1 MNILVINCGSSSVKS
16 EVINT
21 MTGGRLLE
29 MDVQRINS
37 KPEIDFKDGKK
48 IKFDKTGHQAVLD
61 YAFPLLVDKLS
72 DINIHAVGHRVVHGG
87 KFFDEPVII
96 NEEVEQK
103 IEALSSLAPLHNPV
117 NLKGVQI
124 AKEYFTDIPHMAVF
138 DTAFHATLPRRAKTY
153 AIPKKL
159 AEKYDIQRYGFHGTS
174 HDFVAK
180 EASRFLDRDIKEQR
194 IITCHL
200 GNGCS
205 VAAIEYGR
213 SVETSM
219 GMTPLEGLV
228 MGSRSGDIDPGIL
241 IHLLKSEKLKP
252 EELDH
257 LLNEESGLQGISGIS
272 NDMRDVIQRA
282 AEGDDDCRLA
292 IQVFAHSL
300 RKYIGAYAAI
310 MGGVDAIIFTG
321 GIGEN
326 SPMIRH
332 RVCQRLDFLGAI
344 INEDKNHDV
353 RLSKTDPIADFSW
366 NHSPVKLLVVQTD
379 EQLSI
384 ARQTVKLLQK
394 DLAVNSVPAI
404 PVAIS
409 ARHIHLS
416 KVTLEKLFGEGY
428 ELTVKKPLSQPGQF
442 AANET
447 VKVIGSKNSFDTV
460 RILGPLR
467 SKDQLEI
474 SRTDE
479 FFLGIDAPI
488 RESGKTENTPGCIL
502 EGPKGRVQIHDGVI
516 CAWRHIHMT
525 PADALSFG
533 VKDRD
538 VVDVNIGSDERSL
551 TFGNVLIRVSPK
563 YKLEMHIDTDEG
575 NAAEIG
581 KGATGVLL
589 STDGQARLTK
599 KKLK

>member
-180 EASRFLDRDIKEQR
+180 EASRYLDRDIKEQR

-228 MGSRSGDIDPGIL
+228 MGSRSGDLDPWEP
-241 IHLLKSEKLKP
+241 S
-252 EELDH
+252 
-257 LLNEESGLQGISGIS
+257 
-272 NDMRDVIQRA
+272 
-282 AEGDDDCRLA
+282 
-292 IQVFAHSL
+292 
-300 RKYIGAYAAI
+300 
-310 MGGVDAIIFTG
+310 
-321 GIGEN
+321 
-326 SPMIRH
+326 
-332 RVCQRLDFLGAI
+332 
-344 INEDKNHDV
+344 
-353 RLSKTDPIADFSW
+353 
-366 NHSPVKLLVVQTD
+366 
-379 EQLSI
+379 
-384 ARQTVKLLQK
+384 
-394 DLAVNSVPAI
+394 
-404 PVAIS
+404 
-409 ARHIHLS
+409 
-416 KVTLEKLFGEGY
+416 
-428 ELTVKKPLSQPGQF
+428 
-442 AANET
+442 
-447 VKVIGSKNSFDTV
+447 
-460 RILGPLR
+460 
-467 SKDQLEI
+467 
-474 SRTDE
+474 
-479 FFLGIDAPI
+479 
-488 RESGKTENTPGCIL
+488 
-502 EGPKGRVQIHDGVI
+502 
-516 CAWRHIHMT
+516 
-525 PADALSFG
+525 
-533 VKDRD
+533 
-538 VVDVNIGSDERSL
+538 
-551 TFGNVLIRVSPK
+551 
-563 YKLEMHIDTDEG
+563 
-575 NAAEIG
+575 
-581 KGATGVLL
+581 
-589 STDGQARLTK
+589 
-599 KKLK
+599 